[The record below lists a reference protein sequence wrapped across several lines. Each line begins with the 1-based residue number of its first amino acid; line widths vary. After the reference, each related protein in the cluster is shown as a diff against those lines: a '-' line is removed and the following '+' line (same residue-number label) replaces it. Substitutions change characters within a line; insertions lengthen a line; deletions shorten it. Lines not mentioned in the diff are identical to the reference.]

1 MAMQTF
7 VNLPV
12 GDLGKATEFFGK
24 LGFSFDPQFTDE
36 TATRMIVSDDSSVML
51 CAEPTFKG
59 FISPQEITDTSK
71 AQEVIVGLSAQSR
84 EQVDDLA
91 NKAIAAGAEG
101 LGEPEDQGF
110 MYMRGFR
117 DLDGHQW
124 SFIYMDM
131 SAIPEQQ
138 T

>member
-12 GDLGKATEFFGK
+12 KDLTKATEFFTA
-24 LGFSFDPQFTDE
+24 LGFTFDEVFTDE
-36 TATRMIVSDDSSVML
+36 NATRMIVSDDASVML
-51 CAEPTFKG
+51 VVEPFFQG
-59 FISPQEITDTSK
+59 FITPQDIADTSRSR
-71 AQEVIVGLSAQSR
+71 EVIVGLSAESR

-91 NKAIAAGAEG
+91 GKALAAGGEA
-101 LGEPEDQGF
+101 LGEPEDDGF

-131 SAIPEQQ
+131 SAIPEG
-138 T
+138 